1 MKPASVRQLLPR
13 YLKSG
18 LRYLVKYL
26 IFVGLFLMAAGLSAG
41 FVGGWGPL
49 AGGLMV
55 AGIVAIGIW
64 LVTQGNLR
72 RTWSQRS
79 TQSNTNALLATL
91 AALLIFGAIN
101 FLGSRYSTKF
111 DLTETQLFT
120 LAPETQETVRNL
132 GQKIKIL
139 VFDRSLSDTDRELL
153 NNYAKLNPNFT
164 YELVDP
170 QVDFGRAQSFKVKSF
185 GEVYLES
192 GDQKRLVTTLGP
204 ESRLKETELTNAIAQ
219 LSSTT
224 QATVY
229 FLQGHGERPI
239 EGEQGGLTE
248 AVTGLK
254 AKNFIAKPL
263 NLIREGKIP
272 EDGIALAIIGPQRP
286 LLDRELV
293 LLETYLQRGGRLLAL
308 LDPAS
313 DGGLSQL
320 LTRWGVKLDNRL
332 VVDASGTGQLAGLG
346 PDAPIV
352 TQYGDHPITQ
362 DFKGGVSI
370 YPVARSLEI
379 VNTSGITATPLIKTD
394 EKSWAESQ
402 PTAQQLTFTPPQDR
416 QGPLVLGVA
425 LERAIAPE
433 PAVSPSPSPS
443 PSPTTS
449 PIASPSPT
457 VSPIASPTGSPIASP
472 TASPSPTVSPAASPT
487 ASPSPAPS
495 PSPSPAPSPA
505 PPKAARLVVIGNSSF
520 MADGLFSQQL
530 NGDVFLNS
538 VGWLGDRAASSL
550 SIRPREPNNRRFTI
564 TNQQSA
570 LLLLL
575 ALGVFPIGGL
585 TLAGVMWW
593 KRR

>member
-224 QATVY
+224 QATIY

-272 EDGIALAIIGPQRP
+272 EDGLALAIIGPQRP
-286 LLDRELV
+286 LLDRELT

-457 VSPIASPTGSPIASP
+457 VSPTASPTGSP
-472 TASPSPTVSPAASPT
+472 TASPSPTVSPTASPT

-495 PSPSPAPSPA
+495 PSPSPSPSPA